1 MYQSTAATLIY
12 FRWNLVLHKAAYLVP
27 SDLSFTDIKFIT
39 IIKYIL
45 VERVRVA
52 ELLSNSVGVDLQCTL
67 LICSHAFEIL
77 RLYMCTE
84 KHQMIHILL
93 HCNYFRF
100 KAMSSFP
107 NYQVKV
113 DIWWHLKYSIGKLNM
128 ITQTAFQ

>member
-77 RLYMCTE
+77 RLYIMCTE
-84 KHQMIHILL
+84 KHQMIHIYCCTAIILDL
-93 HCNYFRF
+93 KQC
-100 KAMSSFP
+100 
-107 NYQVKV
+107 QV
-113 DIWWHLKYSIGKLNM
+113 S
-128 ITQTAFQ
+128 QTIKSKWTYGGI